1 MKFFIPAAEN
11 EEQEQKV
18 YQSIKEH
25 ITSGA
30 PGTISERK
38 IFSLSYKHDGTNY
51 QAEVGIA
58 EKPNGELV
66 IAILYDE
73 TRDLYHVC
81 TPNRGVVKGG
91 SIMVGAHDVSSVSD
105 FDS

>member
-1 MKFFIPAAEN
+1 MKFFIPAADN
-11 EEQEQKV
+11 EEQEKKV
-18 YQSIKEH
+18 YQSIKGH

-30 PGTISERK
+30 PGTISERM
-38 IFSLSYKHDGTNY
+38 IFSLNYMHDGTNY
-51 QAEVGIA
+51 QAEVGKA

-81 TPNRGVVKGG
+81 TPNRGVVRGG
-91 SIMVGAHDVSSVSD
+91 PIMVGAHDVLSVTD